1 MFNKHT
7 ETRVETLICGE
18 LRTAKEQH
26 GEKFN
31 SLHEAYAVALE
42 KLEEASVDFENVKT
56 AFSYF
61 WEDITANDDP
71 TVDDPT
77 NDLIDVKHYTVEAIK
92 ELAQFAAM
100 IDKTLETLEKRKEAG
115 TEKISV
121 VQKGDK
127 K

>member
-42 KLEEASVDFENVKT
+42 ELEEASVDFENVKT
-56 AFSYF
+56 AFNYF

-71 TVDDPT
+71 T
-77 NDLIDVKHYTVEAIK
+77 NDLIDAKHYTVEAIK

>member
-26 GEKFN
+26 GESFN

-42 KLEEASVDFENVKT
+42 ELEEASDNVNMCQRCFRILWGQIK
-56 AFSYF
+56 
-61 WEDITANDDP
+61 EDCEKNEIKKYLHKLRNYYA
-71 TVDDPT
+71 
-77 NDLIDVKHYTVEAIK
+77 VEAIK

-100 IDKTLETLEKRKEAG
+100 IDKTLETLEKGEEAG

-121 VQKGDK
+121 VQKGGEK
-127 K
+127 

>member
-18 LRTAKEQH
+18 LRTAKEQY
-26 GEKFN
+26 GETFN

-42 KLEEASVDFENVKT
+42 ELEEASVDFENTKT

-71 TVDDPT
+71 T
-77 NDLIDVKHYTVEAIK
+77 NDLIDTKHYAVEAIK

>member
-42 KLEEASVDFENVKT
+42 ELEEANVDFDNVKT
-56 AFSYF
+56 VFSYF

-71 TVDDPT
+71 T
-77 NDLIDVKHYTVEAIK
+77 NDLIDAKHYAVEAIK

-100 IDKTLETLEKRKEAG
+100 IDKTLETLEKRKEAS

>member
-7 ETRVETLICGE
+7 ETRVETLIFGE

-26 GEKFN
+26 GESFN

-42 KLEEASVDFENVKT
+42 EMEEASKEVDMAKYRYEYVWNRIKLD
-56 AFSYF
+56 
-61 WEDITANDDP
+61 EEKKII
-71 TVDDPT
+71 VDSLNRT
-77 NDLIDVKHYTVEAIK
+77 RINAVEAIK

-115 TEKISV
+115 TEKISA

-127 K
+127 Q

>member
-42 KLEEASVDFENVKT
+42 ELEEASLDFENTKT
-56 AFSYF
+56 DFSYF

-71 TVDDPT
+71 T
-77 NDLIDVKHYTVEAIK
+77 NDLIDAKHYAVEAIK

>member
-18 LRTAKEQH
+18 LRTAKEQY
-26 GEKFN
+26 GETFN

-42 KLEEASVDFENVKT
+42 ELEEASDNADMCKYCFEEVWSHIKRDDEKNEITEYLHK
-56 AFSYF
+56 ARSY
-61 WEDITANDDP
+61 A
-71 TVDDPT
+71 
-77 NDLIDVKHYTVEAIK
+77 VEAIK

-100 IDKTLETLEKRKEAG
+100 IDKTLETLEKEKEAG

-121 VQKGDK
+121 VQKGGEK
-127 K
+127 

>member
-26 GEKFN
+26 GESFN

-42 KLEEASVDFENVKT
+42 ELEEASTNVDMCKYWYKGIWDSIKWDEKESSLVEPLKE
-56 AFSYF
+56 AR
-61 WEDITANDDP
+61 
-71 TVDDPT
+71 
-77 NDLIDVKHYTVEAIK
+77 KYTVEAIK

-100 IDKTLETLEKRKEAG
+100 IDKTLETLEKEN
-115 TEKISV
+115 EK
-121 VQKGDK
+121 
-127 K
+127 

>member
-1 MFNKHT
+1 MIMFNKHT
-7 ETRVETLICGE
+7 ETRAETLICGE

-42 KLEEASVDFENVKT
+42 ELEEASVDFEETKT
-56 AFSYF
+56 TFSCF

-71 TVDDPT
+71 T
-77 NDLIDVKHYTVEAIK
+77 NDLIDAKHYTVEAIK

>member
-26 GEKFN
+26 GDKFN

-42 KLEEASVDFENVKT
+42 ELEEASVDFEETKT
-56 AFSYF
+56 TFSCF

-71 TVDDPT
+71 T
-77 NDLIDVKHYTVEAIK
+77 NDLIDAKHYTVEAIK

-100 IDKTLETLEKRKEAG
+100 IDKTLETLEKRKEAS

>member
-7 ETRVETLICGE
+7 ETRAETLICGE

-42 KLEEASVDFENVKT
+42 ELEEASKEVDMAK
-56 AFSYF
+56 YRY
-61 WEDITANDDP
+61 EDVWNSIKLDEEKKII
-71 TVDDPT
+71 VDSLNRT
-77 NDLIDVKHYTVEAIK
+77 RINAVEAIK
-92 ELAQFAAM
+92 EFAQFAAM
-100 IDKTLETLEKRKEAG
+100 IDKTLETLEKGEEAS

>member
-18 LRTAKEQH
+18 LRTAKEQY
-26 GEKFN
+26 GETFN

-42 KLEEASVDFENVKT
+42 ELEEVSVDFENVKT
-56 AFSYF
+56 DFSYY

-71 TVDDPT
+71 T
-77 NDLIDVKHYTVEAIK
+77 NDLIDAKHYTVEAIK
-92 ELAQFAAM
+92 ELAQFTAI
-100 IDKTLETLEKRKEAG
+100 IDKTLGTLEKEKEAG

>member
-7 ETRVETLICGE
+7 DTRVETLICGE

-42 KLEEASVDFENVKT
+42 ELEEASEKVDMAKYYYEYVWNRIK
-56 AFSYF
+56 SD
-61 WEDITANDDP
+61 EEKKII
-71 TVDDPT
+71 VDSLNRT
-77 NDLIDVKHYTVEAIK
+77 RIYTVEAIK

-100 IDKTLETLEKRKEAG
+100 IDKTLETLESMKIEDAKRENKD
-115 TEKISV
+115 I
-121 VQKGDK
+121 GDAEVL
-127 K
+127 

>member
-26 GEKFN
+26 GETFN

-42 KLEEASVDFENVKT
+42 ELEEASENVDMCKHC
-56 AFSYF
+56 FGILWSH
-61 WEDITANDDP
+61 IKQDDEENEIKEYLHK
-71 TVDDPT
+71 VR
-77 NDLIDVKHYTVEAIK
+77 NYYVVEAIK

-100 IDKTLETLEKRKEAG
+100 IDKTLETLEKEKE
-115 TEKISV
+115 K
-121 VQKGDK
+121 
-127 K
+127 

>member
-26 GEKFN
+26 GETFN

-42 KLEEASVDFENVKT
+42 ELEEASVDFEETKT
-56 AFSYF
+56 TFSCF

-71 TVDDPT
+71 T
-77 NDLIDVKHYTVEAIK
+77 NDLIDAKHYAVEAIK

-100 IDKTLETLEKRKEAG
+100 IDKTLETLEKEKEAG

>member
-1 MFNKHT
+1 MIMFNKHT

-42 KLEEASVDFENVKT
+42 ELEEASVDFEETKT
-56 AFSYF
+56 TFSCF

-71 TVDDPT
+71 T
-77 NDLIDVKHYTVEAIK
+77 NDLIDAKHYTVEAIK

>member
-26 GEKFN
+26 GETFN

-42 KLEEASVDFENVKT
+42 ELEEANRDFEDIKRVFN
-56 AFSYF
+56 YF
-61 WEDITANDDP
+61 WK
-71 TVDDPT
+71 
-77 NDLIDVKHYTVEAIK
+77 DVKEDVENFATIDLTTTRDYSVEAIK

-100 IDKTLETLEKRKEAG
+100 IDKTLKTLEKKKEAS

-121 VQKGDK
+121 VQKGDEQ
-127 K
+127 

>member
-1 MFNKHT
+1 MIMFNKHT

-26 GEKFN
+26 CEKFN

-42 KLEEASVDFENVKT
+42 ELEEASVDFEETKT
-56 AFSYF
+56 TFSCF

-71 TVDDPT
+71 T
-77 NDLIDVKHYTVEAIK
+77 NDLIDAKHYTVEAIK

>member
-18 LRTAKEQH
+18 HRTAKEQH

-31 SLHEAYAVALE
+31 SLHEVYAVALE
-42 KLEEASVDFENVKT
+42 ELEEASVDFENVKT
-56 AFSYF
+56 AFNYF

-71 TVDDPT
+71 T
-77 NDLIDVKHYTVEAIK
+77 NDLIDAKHYTVEAIK

-100 IDKTLETLEKRKEAG
+100 IDKTLKTLEKRKEAG

>member
-26 GEKFN
+26 GESFN

-42 KLEEASVDFENVKT
+42 ELEEASEKVDMAK
-56 AFSYF
+56 YRY
-61 WEDITANDDP
+61 EDVWNRIKWDEEKKRIVESLNGTRINA
-71 TVDDPT
+71 
-77 NDLIDVKHYTVEAIK
+77 VEAIK

>member
-7 ETRVETLICGE
+7 ETRIGTLICGE

-26 GEKFN
+26 GETFN

-42 KLEEASVDFENVKT
+42 ELEEASENV
-56 AFSYF
+56 
-61 WEDITANDDP
+61 NM
-71 TVDDPT
+71 
-77 NDLIDVKHYTVEAIK
+77 VKYRYEYVWNCIRWDEEKKRIVEALNETRNYAVEAIK

-100 IDKTLETLEKRKEAG
+100 IDKTLETLEKEKESG

-121 VQKGDK
+121 VQKGDEK
-127 K
+127 

>member
-42 KLEEASVDFENVKT
+42 ELEEASEKVDMAK
-56 AFSYF
+56 YRY
-61 WEDITANDDP
+61 EDVWNRIKWNEEKKRIVESLNGTRNYA
-71 TVDDPT
+71 
-77 NDLIDVKHYTVEAIK
+77 VEAIK

-100 IDKTLETLEKRKEAG
+100 IDKTFETLEKRKEAG

>member
-1 MFNKHT
+1 MFNKYT

-26 GEKFN
+26 GETFN

-42 KLEEASVDFENVKT
+42 ELEEASEKVDMAKHRYED
-56 AFSYF
+56 F
-61 WEDITANDDP
+61 WNRIKWDEEKKRI
-71 TVDDPT
+71 
-77 NDLIDVKHYTVEAIK
+77 VEPLNGTRIYIVGAIK

-100 IDKTLETLEKRKEAG
+100 IDKTLETLEKGKEAS

-121 VQKGDK
+121 VQKGDEK
-127 K
+127 